1 MDYPLLPPDI
11 HLFYD
16 ASFVQEIDRVLDLN
30 LSQPLDKLALLI
42 SLLRKGI
49 QNLSN
54 SEQRVR
60 NEENWNTLSYSIENI
75 GSIFFHIIQDSDT
88 GDTFLQIIGIRWKLK
103 ESYFFHDFSV

>member
-1 MDYPLLPPDI
+1 MDYPLLPPDV

-16 ASFVQEIDRVLDLN
+16 ASFVQEVDRVLDLN

-42 SLLRKGI
+42 SSLRKGI

-60 NEENWNTLSYSIENI
+60 NEENWTTLSYSIENI
-75 GSIFFHIIQDSDT
+75 GRILFHIIQDSET
-88 GDTFLQIIGIRWKLK
+88 GEKYIQIIGIRWQLQ
-103 ESYFFHDFSV
+103 EGYFFKNFSV